1 MVMANNSQQ
10 SNVGSLKPIWFEQ
23 IDKCEYMGESLD
35 NVSRKE
41 QRLRCN
47 GKFLARTWKY
57 VRQIF
62 FPKLKVT

>member
-47 GKFLARTWKY
+47 GKFLART
-57 VRQIF
+57 
-62 FPKLKVT
+62 